1 LTSLF
6 LAWELLVNATDSLDA
21 DLFRYDLV
29 DITKEVLQYK
39 FASVYTQLMMA
50 YNRSDLY
57 GVRFVSVER
66 IFLF

>member
-1 LTSLF
+1 M
-6 LAWELLVNATDSLDA
+6 NASFTLDA

-39 FASVYTQLMMA
+39 FASDYMQLIMA

-57 GVRFVSVER
+57 GVRSVLIQYIFFV
-66 IFLF
+66 I